1 MGEAYPVG
9 QAGWH
14 RQGSKM
20 KPRLRLRAFALVAVI
35 AMVLASCGTDAAE
48 NGDGG
53 GREINVVATTG
64 MIADAVRNVG
74 GDRVD
79 VTGLMGPG
87 VDPHLYRPT
96 ASDVSVLENA
106 DIIFYNGLEL
116 EGRMTDI
123 FVRLAASKPTVAVT
137 AGLPEDR
144 LQEPPEFDGK
154 YDPHIWFDVDLWSLT
169 IQNVQR
175 QLAELD
181 PDSAEIYQAN
191 ADSYIAE
198 LQELDS
204 YVQEQIDT
212 IPEPGRILITA
223 HDAFGYFGR
232 RYGVE
237 VIGLQGTSTAAEAGA
252 ADVQNLSRLI
262 VERQIKAI
270 FVESSVPRAT
280 IEAVQSAVEAGG
292 HDVAIGGELFSDA
305 MGADGTP
312 EGTYIG
318 MVRHNV
324 DTIAGALR

>member
-1 MGEAYPVG
+1 
-9 QAGWH
+9 
-14 RQGSKM
+14 M
-20 KPRLRLRAFALVAVI
+20 KLRTRMRALALVAVAGI
-35 AMVLASCGTDAAE
+35 VLAACGTDVSD
-48 NGDGG
+48 NGDVAD
-53 GREINVVATTG
+53 REINVIATTG

-96 ASDVSVLENA
+96 ASDVSALENA

-123 FVRLAASKPTVAVT
+123 FVRMAASKPTVAV
-137 AGLPEDR
+137 AAELPEDR

-154 YDPHIWFDVDLWSLT
+154 FDPHVWFDVDLWLLT
-169 IQNVQR
+169 IQVVQDA
-175 QLAELD
+175 LTELD
-181 PDSAEIYQAN
+181 PGSADLYQENAAN
-191 ADSYIAE
+191 YMAE
-198 LQELDS
+198 LRELDS

-212 IPEPGRILITA
+212 IPEAGRVLITA
-223 HDAFGYFGR
+223 HDAFGYFGL

-252 ADVQNLSRLI
+252 ADVQDLAELI

-280 IEAVQSAVEAGG
+280 IEAVQSAVESQG
-292 HDVAIGGELFSDA
+292 HEVAIGGELFSDA